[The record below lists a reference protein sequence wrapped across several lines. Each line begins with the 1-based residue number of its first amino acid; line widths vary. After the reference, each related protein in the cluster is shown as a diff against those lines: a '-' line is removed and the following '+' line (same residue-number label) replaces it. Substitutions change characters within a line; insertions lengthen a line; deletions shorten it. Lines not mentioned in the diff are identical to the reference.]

1 MKTDIIKCLLPIV
14 FVIVLACG
22 CKDKRQRAIELNDKG
37 VELMMTLVPD
47 TLEMALELLDKAI
60 ATDSTLITPYFNKA
74 NCLINLNR
82 KMEAIRT
89 YERYLHITDNV

>member
-1 MKTDIIKCLLPIV
+1 
-14 FVIVLACG
+14 
-22 CKDKRQRAIELNDKG
+22 
-37 VELMMTLVPD
+37 MMTLVPD

-89 YERYLHITDNV
+89 YERYLHITDNVEEIASVLFNVGKTYDDIGDSIKADGYYRRI